1 MPRISASRR
10 FFSQESRDTGPIVR
24 RVVGAVVARAFE
36 ADPLFRPAPHIVE
49 APGVLGRDD
58 LILGG
63 DDTQKPGFHLG
74 RVSGRIET
82 VLQQPVHRQEGVTP
96 LPRLRPN
103 TWTVSAP
110 LKWSYHCSASETRAF
125 SDGEPPLEP

>member
-1 MPRISASRR
+1 MRWPVLDTGRNSVSPSTMPRTSASRR

-36 ADPLFRPAPHIVE
+36 ADPLLRPAPHIVE
-49 APGVLGRDD
+49 APSVLGRDD

-74 RVSGRIET
+74 RVGGRIET
-82 VLQQPVHRQEGVTP
+82 VLQEPVHRQ
-96 LPRLRPN
+96 R
-103 TWTVSAP
+103 
-110 LKWSYHCSASETRAF
+110 SEEHT
-125 SDGEPPLEP
+125 SELQSPCNL